1 MPPGD
6 LLLGLTALVLLVF
19 PGWRLARERGLP
31 LPALAGFTSGAV
43 GLMLLLQLLDTCGL
57 GLSAGTIFPAW
68 LLVCLVAFRTHRRST
83 PASGPVAGPGPIDWM
98 LLLPVVPAIGV
109 VAYRAIAQ
117 PLFGV
122 DTVFRWNFLA
132 EQMLARGTLAFYPPV
147 SAADY
152 TIYAWPDGIA
162 PVVSSLYFWAYAL
175 AGSARPGLTAP
186 VVIFQF
192 FLILAAVHTL
202 ARQLASPRA
211 AAFACA
217 LVACTPIIPWS
228 TAMGQ
233 ESGLMAIALL
243 AMLLYLPTDRATAR
257 PAAALM
263 AGLAAALA
271 GLAREYGLAFI
282 LLGFGLGLV
291 RRLSPQTMG
300 IFLLGALLGTLPW
313 YGRNW
318 LHTGNPVFNLDV
330 AGCFPVNTAHLRLM
344 QIYQASFGWDK
355 LPPEAR
361 RIFMTNCLIA
371 LSGGIAGAC
380 LCFRQ
385 VRALLAAF
393 LFVAGLWAV
402 SLGYTAAGF
411 TYSLRVLTPALVIAS
426 ILGGVAL
433 ARWGSARRSAI
444 GLTFVLLVFAGEAAL
459 RTLVL
464 PANLYKV
471 PPADWLAVGGAVHE
485 YHQRPVYRQ
494 LAAQVAGQ
502 RMVVLGPAALL
513 THHGAQVVPPWSP
526 EVAYLWDPTMT
537 TAVAARR
544 LLAGGVHFVLL
555 NTGAVNEAYLG
566 QMPFFR
572 NLPNAGLR
580 PVWGDSDMTLYQVID
595 PPRPVGPVPPAARD
609 QP

>member
-1 MPPGD
+1 MQPAD
-6 LLLGLTALVLLVF
+6 LLLGLAALGLMVF
-19 PGWRLARERGLP
+19 PGWYLARKRGLP
-31 LPALAGFTSGAV
+31 LPALAGFIIGAV
-43 GLMLLLQLLDTCGL
+43 GLMLLLQLLDACGL
-57 GLSAGTIFPAW
+57 GLSAGTIFPGW
-68 LLVCLVAFRTHRRST
+68 LLVCLAALLNRRRLAPT
-83 PASGPVAGPGPIDWM
+83 LEPAAASEPIDRV
-98 LLLPVVPAIGV
+98 LLLPALPAIGV
-109 VAYRAIAQ
+109 VAYRAIVQ

-162 PVVSSLYFWAYAL
+162 PVVSSLYFWVYAL
-175 AGSARPGLTAP
+175 AGSTRPVLTAP

-192 FLILAAVHTL
+192 FLVLAAVHTL

-243 AMLLYLPTDRATAR
+243 AMLLYLPADRATAS
-257 PAAALM
+257 PSAALM
-263 AGLAAALA
+263 AGLAGALA

-291 RRLSPQTMG
+291 RRLSAQTLG
-300 IFLLGALLGTLPW
+300 LFLLGALLGTLPW

-330 AGCFPVNTAHLRLM
+330 AGYFPVNTAHLRLM
-344 QIYQASFGWDK
+344 QIYQTSFGWDK

-361 RIFMTNCLIA
+361 RIFMTNCLVV
-371 LSGGIAGAC
+371 LLGGIAGAF
-380 LCFRQ
+380 LCYRRI
-385 VRALLAAF
+385 RALLAAC
-393 LFVAGLWAV
+393 LLVAGLWAI

-411 TYSLRVLTPALVIAS
+411 TYSLRVLTPALAIAA
-426 ILGGVAL
+426 ILGGMAL
-433 ARWGSARRSAI
+433 AQWGYARRSAI
-444 GLTFVLLVFAGEAAL
+444 GLTVVLLAFAGEAAL

-471 PPADWLAVGGAVHE
+471 PPTAWLAVGGAVHE

-494 LAAQVAGQ
+494 LAAHIAGQ
-502 RMVVLGPAALL
+502 RMIVLGPTALL
-513 THHGAQVVPPWSP
+513 THYGAQTVPPWSP
-526 EVAYLWDPTMT
+526 EVAYLWEPTLT
-537 TAVAARR
+537 TADAARR

-555 NTGAVNEAYLG
+555 NSGAVNEAYLG

-572 NLPNAGLR
+572 NLPNACLR
-580 PVWGDSDMTLYQVID
+580 PIWGDSDMTLYQVSGSS
-595 PPRPVGPVPPAARD
+595 RPVVPGPPAARD